1 LVSCARQGARL
12 VGAQSMSMRDWQ
24 TQPVA
29 FADLPR
35 AACWLHQGLRSGFE
49 VSYFTPHSYG
59 HRIEGTT
66 TGFQDGAA
74 WVVRYDIELDQ
85 LWRTRRVRIT
95 SKTAL
100 GSTEQSAESDGEGHW
115 LIDGHEAAHLDGC
128 LDIDLEASAMT
139 NALPVRRLSL
149 TPGENRAVPAAYVR
163 LTERKIER
171 LEQFYARLDDQ
182 ADGPSFDYQAPA
194 FDFRCRLIYDRA
206 GLVLEYPGIG
216 IRKG

>member
-1 LVSCARQGARL
+1 
-12 VGAQSMSMRDWQ
+12 MRGWQ

-29 FADLPR
+29 FANLPP

-49 VSYFTPHSYG
+49 VSYFTPHPHG
-59 HRIEGTT
+59 LRIEGTT
-66 TGFQDGAA
+66 TGLQDGAA
-74 WVVRYDIELDQ
+74 WVVSYEIELDQ
-85 LWRTRRVRIT
+85 FWNTRRVRVT

-100 GSTEQSAESDGEGHW
+100 GSTDQYAESDGEGHW
-115 LIDGHEAAHLDGC
+115 LVDGDEAADLDGC

-139 NALPVRRLSL
+139 NALPVHRLSL
-149 TPGENRAVPAAYVR
+149 PAGENATVPAAYVR
-163 LTERKIER
+163 LTKRKIER
-171 LEQFYARLDDQ
+171 LDQFYTRLDDQ
-182 ADGPSFDYQAPA
+182 GDCTSFDYQAPA